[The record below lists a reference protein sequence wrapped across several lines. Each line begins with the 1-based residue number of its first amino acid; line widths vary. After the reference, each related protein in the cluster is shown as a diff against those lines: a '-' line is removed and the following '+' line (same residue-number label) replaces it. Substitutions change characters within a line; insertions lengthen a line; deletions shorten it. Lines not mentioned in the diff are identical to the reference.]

1 MTTTEETAPP
11 RRKRSLF
18 KGFLAGA
25 IGGLVG
31 AAAKAAGEAVY
42 PPRTQG
48 QIPPPAVLVNR
59 MADRPLSENEEE
71 VSVQAIHWGF
81 GALVGGVY
89 GALAEYQPVVTG
101 RLGANFGLTLCGIT
115 HASALP
121 MMGLTESP
129 ENQPAREH
137 ASELVT
143 HAIYGVT
150 TEVVR
155 RGGTQSTLKPK
166 RTRLRPIK
174 DRAQVPEASFRPSGA
189 VSPFRRFGRSVP
201 QAAPALPCGW

>member
-1 MTTTEETAPP
+1 MRKAKDSP
-11 RRKRSLF
+11 RRKPSLF
-18 KGFLAGA
+18 KGFVAGA

-48 QIPPPAVLVNR
+48 QIAPPAVLLNR
-59 MADRPLSENEEE
+59 MSAAPLSEETE
-71 VSVQAIHWGF
+71 VASVRAVHWGF
-81 GALVGGVY
+81 GALAGGVY

-101 RLGANFGLTLCGIT
+101 RLGATFGLTLCGIT

-150 TEVVR
+150 TEIVR
-155 RGGTQSTLKPK
+155 RLA
-166 RTRLRPIK
+166 R
-174 DRAQVPEASFRPSGA
+174 RA
-189 VSPFRRFGRSVP
+189 
-201 QAAPALPCGW
+201 L

>member
-1 MTTTEETAPP
+1 MASRTLTETEE
-11 RRKRSLF
+11 
-18 KGFLAGA
+18 
-25 IGGLVG
+25 V
-31 AAAKAAGEAVY
+31 
-42 PPRTQG
+42 
-48 QIPPPAVLVNR
+48 
-59 MADRPLSENEEE
+59 

-89 GALAEYQPVVTG
+89 GALAEYQPMVTG
-101 RLGANFGLTLCGIT
+101 RFGANFGLTLCGIT

-150 TEVVR
+150 TELVR
-155 RGGTQSTLKPK
+155 RVARK
-166 RTRLRPIK
+166 II
-174 DRAQVPEASFRPSGA
+174 
-189 VSPFRRFGRSVP
+189 
-201 QAAPALPCGW
+201 

>member
-1 MTTTEETAPP
+1 MRTSADTVPQ
-11 RRKRSLF
+11 RSLVR
-18 KGFLAGA
+18 GFLAGA
-25 IGGLVG
+25 IGGLAG
-31 AAAKAAGEAVY
+31 AAAKAVAEAVY

-59 MADRPLSENEEE
+59 MSSQPLSEAAE
-71 VSVQAIHWGF
+71 VASVQAIHWGF
-81 GALVGGVY
+81 GALAGGVY
-89 GALAEYQPVVTG
+89 GALAEYQPKVTG
-101 RLGANFGLTLCGIT
+101 RLGATFGLTLCGIT

-121 MMGLTESP
+121 LMGLTESP

-155 RGGTQSTLKPK
+155 RMARKVL
-166 RTRLRPIK
+166 
-174 DRAQVPEASFRPSGA
+174 
-189 VSPFRRFGRSVP
+189 
-201 QAAPALPCGW
+201 

>member
-11 RRKRSLF
+11 RRKRSLI

-59 MADRPLSENEEE
+59 MSDRPLSEKEEE

-81 GALVGGVY
+81 GALAGGVY
-89 GALAEYQPVVTG
+89 GALAEYQPGVTG
-101 RLGANFGLTLCGIT
+101 RLGINFGLTLCGIT

-129 ENQPAREH
+129 ENQPVREH
-137 ASELVT
+137 ASEFVT

-150 TEVVR
+150 TELVR
-155 RGGTQSTLKPK
+155 RV
-166 RTRLRPIK
+166 
-174 DRAQVPEASFRPSGA
+174 A
-189 VSPFRRFGRSVP
+189 RRII
-201 QAAPALPCGW
+201 

>member
-1 MTTTEETAPP
+1 MTTTEATASS

-59 MADRPLSENEEE
+59 MSDRPLSEKEEE
-71 VSVQAIHWGF
+71 VSVRAIHWGF

-89 GALAEYQPVVTG
+89 GAVAEYQPVVTG

-155 RGGTQSTLKPK
+155 RLARK
-166 RTRLRPIK
+166 
-174 DRAQVPEASFRPSGA
+174 
-189 VSPFRRFGRSVP
+189 
-201 QAAPALPCGW
+201 AL

>member
-1 MTTTEETAPP
+1 MRTSREIAPP
-11 RRKRSLF
+11 GRKRSIL

-31 AAAKAAGEAVY
+31 AAAKAVAEAVY

-59 MADRPLSENEEE
+59 MASRPLSETEEV

-81 GALVGGVY
+81 GALVGGAY
-89 GALAEYQPVVTG
+89 GAVAEYQPVITG
-101 RLGANFGLTLCGIT
+101 RLGANFGLTLCGMT
-115 HASALP
+115 HASTLP
-121 MMGLTESP
+121 IMGLTESP

-155 RGGTQSTLKPK
+155 R
-166 RTRLRPIK
+166 
-174 DRAQVPEASFRPSGA
+174 A
-189 VSPFRRFGRSVP
+189 VRKV
-201 QAAPALPCGW
+201 L

>member
-1 MTTTEETAPP
+1 MKTTEETAPP
-11 RRKRSLF
+11 RRKRSLL

-31 AAAKAAGEAVY
+31 AAAKAVGEVVY
-42 PPRTQG
+42 PPRTMG

-59 MADRPLSENEEE
+59 MAGRSLTEEEEE

-81 GALVGGVY
+81 GALAGGVY
-89 GALAEYQPVVTG
+89 GAVAEYQPAVTG

-121 MMGLTESP
+121 MMGLTEKP
-129 ENQPAREH
+129 ADQPAREH

-143 HAIYGVT
+143 HTIYGVT
-150 TEVVR
+150 TELVR
-155 RGGTQSTLKPK
+155 RLARK
-166 RTRLRPIK
+166 L
-174 DRAQVPEASFRPSGA
+174 
-189 VSPFRRFGRSVP
+189 
-201 QAAPALPCGW
+201 L

>member
-1 MTTTEETAPP
+1 MSSTDRTAHPP
-11 RRKRSLF
+11 RKRSLF

-31 AAAKAAGEAVY
+31 AAAKAAGESVY

-59 MADRPLSENEEE
+59 MAGRALTEEEEE

-81 GALVGGVY
+81 GALAGGVY

-101 RLGANFGLTLCGIT
+101 RFGANFGLTLCGIT

-121 MMGLTESP
+121 MMGLTEKP
-129 ENQPAREH
+129 GDQPAREH

-150 TEVVR
+150 TELVR
-155 RGGTQSTLKPK
+155 RVARKL
-166 RTRLRPIK
+166 L
-174 DRAQVPEASFRPSGA
+174 
-189 VSPFRRFGRSVP
+189 
-201 QAAPALPCGW
+201 

>member
-1 MTTTEETAPP
+1 MKTKDKTTPP
-11 RRKRSLF
+11 RRKRSLL

-25 IGGLVG
+25 VGGLAG

-48 QIPPPAVLVNR
+48 QIAPPAVLANR
-59 MADRPLSENEEE
+59 MAGRSLTEQEEE
-71 VSVQAIHWGF
+71 ASVQVIHWGF

-89 GALAEYQPVVTG
+89 GALAEYAPVVTG
-101 RLGANFGLTLCGIT
+101 RVGVNFGLTLCGIT

-121 MMGLTESP
+121 MMGLTEKP
-129 ENQPAREH
+129 EDQPPREH

-155 RGGTQSTLKPK
+155 RV
-166 RTRLRPIK
+166 TRKML
-174 DRAQVPEASFRPSGA
+174 
-189 VSPFRRFGRSVP
+189 
-201 QAAPALPCGW
+201 

>member
-1 MTTTEETAPP
+1 MSTSPETAPP
-11 RRKRSLF
+11 GRKRSIL

-31 AAAKAAGEAVY
+31 AAAKAVAEAVY

-59 MADRPLSENEEE
+59 MASRPLSETEEV

-81 GALVGGVY
+81 GALVGGAY
-89 GALAEYQPVVTG
+89 GAVAEYQPVITG
-101 RLGANFGLTLCGIT
+101 RLGANFGLTLCGMT
-115 HASALP
+115 HASTLP
-121 MMGLTESP
+121 IMGLTESP

-155 RGGTQSTLKPK
+155 RVVRKVL
-166 RTRLRPIK
+166 
-174 DRAQVPEASFRPSGA
+174 
-189 VSPFRRFGRSVP
+189 
-201 QAAPALPCGW
+201 

>member
-1 MTTTEETAPP
+1 MTTTEQAASP
-11 RRKRSLF
+11 RRKRSLT
-18 KGFLAGA
+18 KGFVAGA
-25 IGGLVG
+25 VGGLVG

-42 PPRTQG
+42 PPRTLG
-48 QIPPPAVLVNR
+48 QIPAPAVLVNR
-59 MADRPLSENEEE
+59 MVDHPLTEKQEE

-89 GALAEYQPVVTG
+89 GALAEYQPVVTR
-101 RLGANFGLTLCGIT
+101 RLGANFGLTLCGIM

-129 ENQPAREH
+129 ENQPVREH

-150 TEVVR
+150 TELVR
-155 RGGTQSTLKPK
+155 RIARKV
-166 RTRLRPIK
+166 I
-174 DRAQVPEASFRPSGA
+174 
-189 VSPFRRFGRSVP
+189 
-201 QAAPALPCGW
+201 

>member
-1 MTTTEETAPP
+1 MKLSKKAVTP
-11 RRKRSLF
+11 RRKRSLA

-31 AAAKAAGEAVY
+31 AAAKAAGEALY

-48 QIPPPAVLVNR
+48 QIPPPAVLINR
-59 MADRPLSENEEE
+59 ISARPLSETEEE

-81 GALVGGVY
+81 GALAGGLY

-143 HAIYGVT
+143 HAIYGIT

-155 RGGTQSTLKPK
+155 RM
-166 RTRLRPIK
+166 
-174 DRAQVPEASFRPSGA
+174 A
-189 VSPFRRFGRSVP
+189 RRVI
-201 QAAPALPCGW
+201 

>member
-1 MTTTEETAPP
+1 MSAKRANVFS
-11 RRKRSLF
+11 RRKRSLWR
-18 KGFLAGA
+18 GFLAGA
-25 IGGLVG
+25 IGGLAG
-31 AAAKAAGEAVY
+31 SAAKAVGEAVY
-42 PPRTQG
+42 PPRTIG

-59 MADRPLSENEEE
+59 LSDRPLTEKEED
-71 VSVQAIHWGF
+71 VSVKAIHWGF

-89 GALAEYQPVVTG
+89 GALAEYQPAITSK
-101 RLGANFGLTLCGIT
+101 LGATFGLTLCGIT

-121 MMGLTESP
+121 MMGLTETP

-155 RGGTQSTLKPK
+155 RVARKA
-166 RTRLRPIK
+166 I
-174 DRAQVPEASFRPSGA
+174 
-189 VSPFRRFGRSVP
+189 
-201 QAAPALPCGW
+201 

>member
-1 MTTTEETAPP
+1 MG
-11 RRKRSLF
+11 S
-18 KGFLAGA
+18 G
-25 IGGLVG
+25 
-31 AAAKAAGEAVY
+31 AKAVAEAVY
-42 PPRTQG
+42 PPRTLG
-48 QIPPPAVLVNR
+48 QIAPPAVLVNR
-59 MADRPLSENEEE
+59 MSDRPLTEKEEE
-71 VSVQAIHWGF
+71 VSVRAIHWGF

-89 GALAEYQPVVTG
+89 GALAEYQPVVTK

-150 TEVVR
+150 TELVR
-155 RGGTQSTLKPK
+155 RGARKIL
-166 RTRLRPIK
+166 
-174 DRAQVPEASFRPSGA
+174 
-189 VSPFRRFGRSVP
+189 
-201 QAAPALPCGW
+201 

>member
-1 MTTTEETAPP
+1 MSP
-11 RRKRSLF
+11 RRKRSLI
-18 KGFLAGA
+18 KGFVAGA
-25 IGGLVG
+25 IGGLLG
-31 AAAKAAGEAVY
+31 SGAKAVAEAVY
-42 PPRTQG
+42 PPRTLG

-59 MADRPLSENEEE
+59 MSDRPLTEKEEE

-89 GALAEYQPVVTG
+89 GALAEYQPVITG
-101 RLGANFGLTLCGIT
+101 RLGANFGLTLCGMT
-115 HASALP
+115 HASTLP
-121 MMGLTESP
+121 IMGLTESP

-155 RGGTQSTLKPK
+155 R
-166 RTRLRPIK
+166 
-174 DRAQVPEASFRPSGA
+174 
-189 VSPFRRFGRSVP
+189 
-201 QAAPALPCGW
+201 AARKVL

>member
-1 MTTTEETAPP
+1 MTTTEEAVFP
-11 RRKRSLF
+11 RHKRSLI
-18 KGFLAGA
+18 KGFVAGA
-25 IGGLVG
+25 VGGLVG
-31 AAAKAAGEAVY
+31 AGAKAVAEAVY
-42 PPRTQG
+42 PPRTLG
-48 QIPPPAVLVNR
+48 QIPPPAVLLNR
-59 MADRPLSENEEE
+59 MVAQPLTEKQEE

-89 GALAEYQPVVTG
+89 GALAEYQPVVTT

-150 TEVVR
+150 TELVR
-155 RGGTQSTLKPK
+155 RMARKV
-166 RTRLRPIK
+166 I
-174 DRAQVPEASFRPSGA
+174 
-189 VSPFRRFGRSVP
+189 
-201 QAAPALPCGW
+201 

>member
-1 MTTTEETAPP
+1 MKTSGDIAPP

-25 IGGLVG
+25 IGGLAG
-31 AAAKAAGEAVY
+31 AAAKAAAEAAY

-59 MADRPLSENEEE
+59 LSAQPLSEEAE
-71 VSVQAIHWGF
+71 VASVRAIHWGF
-81 GALVGGVY
+81 GALAGGVY

-101 RLGANFGLTLCGIT
+101 RLGLTFGLTLCGIT

-121 MMGLTESP
+121 MMGLTETP
-129 ENQPAREH
+129 ENQPVREH
-137 ASELVT
+137 ASEVVT

-155 RGGTQSTLKPK
+155 RLARK
-166 RTRLRPIK
+166 
-174 DRAQVPEASFRPSGA
+174 
-189 VSPFRRFGRSVP
+189 
-201 QAAPALPCGW
+201 AL

>member
-1 MTTTEETAPP
+1 MTTTEASASP

-42 PPRTQG
+42 PPRTLG
-48 QIPPPAVLVNR
+48 QIPAPAVLVNR
-59 MADRPLSENEEE
+59 MSDHPLSEKAEE
-71 VSVQAIHWGF
+71 VSVRAIHWGF

-89 GALAEYQPVVTG
+89 GAVAEYQPVVTG

-155 RGGTQSTLKPK
+155 RLARK
-166 RTRLRPIK
+166 
-174 DRAQVPEASFRPSGA
+174 
-189 VSPFRRFGRSVP
+189 
-201 QAAPALPCGW
+201 AL

>member
-1 MTTTEETAPP
+1 MKKTEKTALP
-11 RRKRSLF
+11 RRKRSLL
-18 KGFLAGA
+18 KGFAAGA
-25 IGGLVG
+25 IGGLCG

-42 PPRTQG
+42 PPRTIG

-59 MADRPLSENEEE
+59 MAGRSLTETEEE
-71 VSVQAIHWGF
+71 VSVRVIHWGF

-89 GALAEYQPVVTG
+89 GALAEYQPAVTK
-101 RLGANFGLTLCGIT
+101 RFGASFGLTLYGIT

-121 MMGLTESP
+121 LMGLTEKP
-129 ENQPAREH
+129 EDQPLREH

-155 RGGTQSTLKPK
+155 RVARKVRSPADGTQGK
-166 RTRLRPIK
+166 
-174 DRAQVPEASFRPSGA
+174 E
-189 VSPFRRFGRSVP
+189 
-201 QAAPALPCGW
+201 

>member
-1 MTTTEETAPP
+1 MRRSSETAPP
-11 RRKRSLF
+11 RRKRSIL

-31 AAAKAAGEAVY
+31 AAAKAVAEAVY

-59 MADRPLSENEEE
+59 MASRPLSETEEV

-81 GALVGGVY
+81 GALVGGAY
-89 GALAEYQPVVTG
+89 GAVAEYQPVITG
-101 RLGANFGLTLCGIT
+101 RLGANFGLTLCGMT
-115 HASALP
+115 HASTLP
-121 MMGLTESP
+121 IMGLTESP

-155 RGGTQSTLKPK
+155 R
-166 RTRLRPIK
+166 
-174 DRAQVPEASFRPSGA
+174 A
-189 VSPFRRFGRSVP
+189 VRKV
-201 QAAPALPCGW
+201 L

>member
-1 MTTTEETAPP
+1 MRTSREIAPP
-11 RRKRSLF
+11 GRKRSIL

-31 AAAKAAGEAVY
+31 AAAKAVAEAVY

-59 MADRPLSENEEE
+59 MASRPLSETEEV

-81 GALVGGVY
+81 GALVGGAY
-89 GALAEYQPVVTG
+89 GAVAEYQPVITG
-101 RLGANFGLTLCGIT
+101 RLGANFGLTLCGMT
-115 HASALP
+115 HASTLP
-121 MMGLTESP
+121 IMGLTESP

-155 RGGTQSTLKPK
+155 RL
-166 RTRLRPIK
+166 
-174 DRAQVPEASFRPSGA
+174 A
-189 VSPFRRFGRSVP
+189 RRFI
-201 QAAPALPCGW
+201 

>member
-1 MTTTEETAPP
+1 MRTSREIAPP
-11 RRKRSLF
+11 GRKRSIL

-31 AAAKAAGEAVY
+31 AAAKAVAEAVY

-59 MADRPLSENEEE
+59 IASRPLSETEE
-71 VSVQAIHWGF
+71 VVSVRAIHWGF
-81 GALVGGVY
+81 GALVGGAY
-89 GALAEYQPVVTG
+89 GAVAEYQPVITG
-101 RLGANFGLTLCGIT
+101 RLGANFGLTLCGMT
-115 HASALP
+115 HASTLP
-121 MMGLTESP
+121 IMGLTESP

-155 RGGTQSTLKPK
+155 R
-166 RTRLRPIK
+166 
-174 DRAQVPEASFRPSGA
+174 A
-189 VSPFRRFGRSVP
+189 VRKV
-201 QAAPALPCGW
+201 L